1 MSSPY
6 PWIIDSQYGT
16 TPSETG
22 YLEVTSKNGL
32 YLNSKNIL
40 VTNGD
45 SNTTITPTSVT
56 TTTLN
61 GALTGNATTATTAT
75 NATNATNV
83 TIADE
88 ITNATFYPVF
98 VSNNAGNLPL
108 KVDKTTNPL
117 SYNPSSGTF
126 TATTFVGALTGN
138 ATTATTATTATRAT
152 NIDITDTAG
161 NNVDYLFTFVSA
173 GGASQTLRADITPE
187 PFTFNP
193 LDGSIKKTTSD
204 PGSGPSISISPI
216 NTSLPVAVAEG
227 CKLTLRNNDP
237 QIIGVCQMDDFNSSN
252 FDFGGNSAGDFS
264 IYRQTNFGGEGPYGT
279 EYAGVTTFDNQD
291 TGSATALMYYRQTGG
306 GEGPAGETGIR
317 VYHQK
322 IQMFSGDSPVADT
335 NIADFTSRFITLI
348 PPVSFTEQL
357 TLPDT
362 LTTTTFASGTLTA
375 DFGSKSTGIFEGTLT
390 ENMTAISF
398 SNPRV
403 GGQYVIYLTATGETS
418 TIAVSLSGARTN
430 YTTAISVATKT
441 TALLTITWDGTRY
454 LIACSAYN

>member
-1 MSSPY
+1 MSY
-6 PWIIDSQYGT
+6 PWIKDGQYV
-16 TPSETG
+16 TPAATN
-22 YLEVTSKNGL
+22 YLAVTSPNGL
-32 YLNSKNIL
+32 YLA
-40 VTNGD
+40 D
-45 SNTTITPTSVT
+45 SSHTTTITPSSVT
-56 TTTLN
+56 TTNFN
-61 GALTGNATTATTAT
+61 GALN
-75 NATNATNV
+75 
-83 TIADE
+83 
-88 ITNATFYPVF
+88 
-98 VSNNAGNLPL
+98 
-108 KVDKTTNPL
+108 
-117 SYNPSSGTF
+117 
-126 TATTFVGALTGN
+126 GN

-152 NIDITDTAG
+152 NIAGGSGAQIPYQSSANTTSFLANGTAGQFLKSNGTTLAPSWDTPSTSASTIDITDTG
-161 NNVDYLFTFVSA
+161 ESNFDYLFTFVSA

-204 PGSGPSISISPI
+204 PRSGPAISISPI
-216 NTSLPVAVAEG
+216 NTSLPGAVAEG
-227 CKLTLRNNDP
+227 CKLTLLNNDP
-237 QIIGVCQMDDFNSSN
+237 QIIGVAQMDDYNSSN

-306 GEGPAGETGIR
+306 EEGPAGETGIR

-322 IQMFSGDSPVADT
+322 IQMFSGDSYSPNADT
-335 NIADFTSRFITLI
+335 NIADFTSSLITLI

-362 LTTTTFASGTLTA
+362 LITATFASGTGTLTA
-375 DFGSKSTGIFEGTLT
+375 DFGSKSTGIFTGVLT
-390 ENMTAISF
+390 ANMTAISF

-403 GGQYVIYLTATGETS
+403 GGQYVIYLTATGGTI

-430 YTTAISVATKT
+430 YTTAVSVTRTT
-441 TALLTITWDGTRY
+441 TACMTITYDGTRY